1 MRRILVVLG
10 SLAALV
16 LGATGAQAITWGQP
30 DENAHPHVVTLLFVQ
45 GGEGY
50 YSCTGTMLDADTV
63 LTAGH
68 CTGTVVNGELEA
80 NDVTWVS
87 NDPDPLADY
96 NREDYV
102 EAGGIAAYLA
112 ASDHWVQGDAVPH
125 PEYADY
131 AQFPLTYDIGLVEL
145 DGTIDTGGVFGELA
159 PVGFLD
165 ERLGTAKGAARDRRV
180 VVVGYGLQGTVPAFE
195 QDDYIRYAGE
205 STIMGFGKSAYQ
217 STQTVQ
223 LSNSPGK
230 GNGSGG
236 TCFGDSGG
244 PAFWVDPATGEETNI
259 IVAITSYG
267 ITGQC
272 AGTDFSFRT
281 DIQTAHDFV
290 DGDLG

>member
-10 SLAALV
+10 SLVALV
-16 LGATGAQAITWGQP
+16 LGATGAQAITWGEP
-30 DENAHPHVVTLLFVQ
+30 DGNDHPHVVTLLFVQ
-45 GGEGY
+45 AGVGY
-50 YSCTGTMLDADTV
+50 YSCTGTLLDSDTV

-68 CTGTVVNGELEA
+68 CTGAVVDGALEP
-80 NDVTWVS
+80 NDMTWVS
-87 NDPDPLADY
+87 NHTDPLADY
-96 NREDYV
+96 
-102 EAGGIAAYLA
+102 APGSPGGIAAYLA

-145 DGTIDTGGVFGELA
+145 DGEIDTEGVYGELA

-165 ERLGTAKGAARDRRV
+165 DTYGKPKGAARDRRV
-180 VVVGYGLQGTVPAFE
+180 VVVGYGQQGTVPAFE
-195 QDDYIRYAGE
+195 QDDYIRYVGE
-205 STIMGFGKSAYQ
+205 STIMGFGKSSYQ

-259 IVAITSYG
+259 VVAITSYG

-281 DIQTAHDFV
+281 DIETAHDFV
-290 DGDLG
+290 NGDLG